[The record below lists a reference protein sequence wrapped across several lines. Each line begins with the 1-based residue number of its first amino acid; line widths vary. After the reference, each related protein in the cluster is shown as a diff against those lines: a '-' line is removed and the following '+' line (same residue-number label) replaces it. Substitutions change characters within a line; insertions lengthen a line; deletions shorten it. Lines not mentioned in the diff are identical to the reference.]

1 MEDSSEGR
9 FAFLY
14 DLFFDSILQRV
25 RKHIFKIL
33 QNSGSKKIIDMGCG
47 TGSQLQ
53 FFSKEGLE
61 LTGIDSS
68 SSMLQVAQRK
78 KIPQATFLN
87 KDILH
92 NDFSDGYF
100 DCAIITL
107 VLHANNKKTLS
118 AILKEA
124 ERITRNGQ
132 IIITDYDNGQGFKGY
147 LASFLIRIIE
157 SLAKTT
163 HRRGYFEFMR
173 RGGLEK
179 ILLKEGYT
187 PTVAATFYGKSLK
200 TCIVQCK

>member
-14 DLFFDSILQRV
+14 DFFFDSLLQRV
-25 RKHIFKIL
+25 RMKNFRLL
-33 QNSGSKKIIDMGCG
+33 QKSGSKKILDIGCG

-53 FFSKEGLE
+53 FFSKQGLE

-68 SSMLQVAQRK
+68 SSMLKVAQRK
-78 KIPQATFLN
+78 KIPHATFFN

-107 VLHANNKKTLS
+107 VLHANNKKTIS
-118 AILKEA
+118 AILREA
-124 ERITRNGQ
+124 IRLTRNGQ
-132 IIITDYDNGQGFKGY
+132 IIITDYDYGQGFKGY
-147 LASFLIRIIE
+147 LASLLIRIIE
-157 SLAKTT
+157 SLAKST

-187 PTVAATFYGKSLK
+187 PTVVATFYGKSLK
-200 TCIVQCK
+200 TCIIQCK